1 MSKKQ
6 INKKKLNLKV
16 TVGESAVIL
25 NYETFLHIAETYDY
39 LASLESDIDSQ
50 NWYREVADVIRYQNE
65 SNYFMNDDEYEDW

>member
-1 MSKKQ
+1 M
-6 INKKKLNLKV
+6 NKKKLNLKV

>member
-1 MSKKQ
+1 M
-6 INKKKLNLKV
+6 NKKKLNLKV

-65 SNYFMNDDEYEDW
+65 SNHFMNDDEYEDW